1 MEMRKKNHK
10 TKFCVAAILTILAQ
24 SAYSTTYLV
33 GPQRTITRLQDV
45 TSRLEPGDSV
55 FVDGNATYT
64 GGVQFTEAGTKAKPI
79 VVKGVRINDKRPL
92 ITGGTN
98 TVHFNGCNHFV
109 FEGFEVT
116 GGSSRGIFHQADSVT
131 VRDVAVHDCPKQ
143 GILGAD
149 VGSGTLIL
157 EYSEV
162 YKCGSGGS
170 NHQIY
175 MTTDQVNFPG
185 RVFRMQ
191 YCYLHD
197 ASGGN
202 NVKSRSERNEIYYN
216 WIEGAYYHELEL
228 IGPDPDGVDD
238 GWTIGLKR
246 EDSDVVGNVLCK
258 RRTAAGNDT
267 NFAVSRCGG
276 DATGWTHGRYRFVNN
291 TIIAGSGAVF
301 RLFDTLES
309 IEMHNN
315 IFYRSS
321 GVVNMI
327 RAVEGDEMA
336 WSTGKAIF
344 AGSNNWVVT
353 GSTNIPKEW
362 TGTITGSSPGFINFK
377 GNDLG
382 LTSTSQCLNAGTA
395 ECKSPV
401 GFPFTNPLTEPSG
414 VPPMAKIP
422 VVGETYKRPEN
433 GVIDIG
439 AFEHSSGA
447 TFSQKTKNPGL
458 HTPLCVIA
466 QAKGTLEL
474 RLTIAAPGNISLR
487 LYSLSGKL
495 IKSKIMSIPNAGTHF
510 VVWDGIEK
518 QNDING
524 IYLIEMFNQ
533 GVRRAASKVRI

>member
-1 MEMRKKNHK
+1 
-10 TKFCVAAILTILAQ
+10 
-24 SAYSTTYLV
+24 
-33 GPQRTITRLQDV
+33 
-45 TSRLEPGDSV
+45 
-55 FVDGNATYT
+55 
-64 GGVQFTEAGTKAKPI
+64 
-79 VVKGVRINDKRPL
+79 
-92 ITGGTN
+92 
-98 TVHFNGCNHFV
+98 
-109 FEGFEVT
+109 
-116 GGSSRGIFHQADSVT
+116 
-131 VRDVAVHDCPKQ
+131 
-143 GILGAD
+143 
-149 VGSGTLIL
+149 
-157 EYSEV
+157 
-162 YKCGSGGS
+162 
-170 NHQIY
+170 
-175 MTTDQVNFPG
+175 
-185 RVFRMQ
+185 
-191 YCYLHD
+191 
-197 ASGGN
+197 
-202 NVKSRSERNEIYYN
+202 
-216 WIEGAYYHELEL
+216 
-228 IGPDPDGVDD
+228 
-238 GWTIGLKR
+238 LKR

-267 NFAVSRCGG
+267 NFAVTRCGG

-291 TIIAGSGAVF
+291 TVIAGSGAVF

-315 IFYRSS
+315 IFYRGS

-401 GFPFTNPLTEPSG
+401 EFPFTNPLLKPVG
-414 VPPMAKIP
+414 VPPMAKVPI
-422 VVGETYKRPEN
+422 VSGMYNRPEN

-439 AFEHSSGA
+439 AYEHSSGA
-447 TFSQKTKNPGL
+447 TFSRKTINPGL

-474 RLTIAAPGNISLR
+474 RLTVAAPGNISLR

-495 IKSKIMSIPNAGTHF
+495 IASKIMSIPNAGTHS

-533 GVRRAASKVRI
+533 GVRIAVAKVQI